1 MAIALPP
8 ETLRRKP
15 ESIRAAINA
24 KCFDCI
30 YDSEDGGPGTWRRQ
44 IAACQIKTCALWPFR
59 AKSSST
65 RVNPN
70 ETEDEPNE

>member
-1 MAIALPP
+1 MTTVLPT

-15 ESIRAAINA
+15 ESLRAAINA

-30 YDSEDGGPGTWRRQ
+30 YDPANGPPGTWRRQ
-44 IAACQIKTCALWPFR
+44 IAACPIKTCALWPFR
-59 AKSSST
+59 AKSNSA

-70 ETEDEPNE
+70 ESEDESND